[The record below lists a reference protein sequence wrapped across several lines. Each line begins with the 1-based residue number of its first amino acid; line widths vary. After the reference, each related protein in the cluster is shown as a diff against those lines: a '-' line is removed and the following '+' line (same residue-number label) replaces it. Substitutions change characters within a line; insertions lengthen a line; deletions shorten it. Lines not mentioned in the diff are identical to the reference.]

1 MIIRDTIVR
10 GNRGPVY
17 VVAELGINH
26 QGDIEIAKQLVDA
39 AARAGANA
47 VKIQKRVPR
56 ISTPPDEWGKPRLGT
71 PWGDLTYLEYREK
84 MELTIE
90 QCYDLKWYARRLG
103 LDFISSVWDRESLRD
118 VIDLLDAI
126 KIPSAMLTNRL
137 LITDA
142 ALQPQPTILST
153 GMSTTEQIW
162 DAVREYRSWSENQLA
177 ILHCTSTYPC
187 AAEELNLLAIGELR
201 RLYERDVIGYS
212 NHSPGIIAAV
222 TAVALGA
229 KIVEAHI
236 TLDRTMWGTDHAAS
250 IEPAGFARMIS
261 YIRTTELSLGNGI
274 KMIYESELP
283 NLRKLRGVT

>member
-1 MIIRDTIVR
+1 MIIRDRQIGGYNDPTYI
-10 GNRGPVY
+10 
-17 VVAELGINH
+17 VAELGINH
-26 QGDIEIAKQLVDA
+26 QGDIGIAKQLIEA

-56 ISTPPDEWGKPRLGT
+56 VSTPKSEWDKLRET
-71 PWGDLTYLEYREK
+71 PWGSLTYIQYRERI
-84 MELTIE
+84 ELSIE
-90 QCYDLKWYARRLG
+90 QVYDLKWYARRLG

-118 VIDLLDAI
+118 VIELLDAI

-162 DAVREYRSWSENQLA
+162 DAVFEYRSWSENQLA

-187 AAEELNLLAIGELR
+187 SAEELNLLLVRTLQEQYPDL
-201 RLYERDVIGYS
+201 VIGYS